1 MTVGLRRL
9 PYVIF
14 GLAIYDISST
24 EASNNDDIINI
35 STSKF

>member
-1 MTVGLRRL
+1 MIVGLRRL

-24 EASNNDDIINI
+24 EVGNNDDIINI
-35 STSKF
+35 SAIKF